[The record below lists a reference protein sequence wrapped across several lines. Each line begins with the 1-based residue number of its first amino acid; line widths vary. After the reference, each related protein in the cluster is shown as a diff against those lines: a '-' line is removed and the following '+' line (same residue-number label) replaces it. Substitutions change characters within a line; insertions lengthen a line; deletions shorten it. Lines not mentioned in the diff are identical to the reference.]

1 MIFVQPDEGDQP
13 SQRGGRFS
21 KGQLRIGEQLVRE
34 GAGYILKNTAF
45 AVSHVISRFCN

>member
-21 KGQLRIGEQLVRE
+21 KGQLRIGEQLVGE
-34 GAGYILKNTAF
+34 GAGNILKNTVF

>member
-13 SQRGGRFS
+13 SQRGGGFS

-45 AVSHVISRFCN
+45 AVPPM